1 MKNHEN
7 QGLLLH
13 PKMPQNMLSV
23 TYFYRQPRK
32 TGLSIEGIFRQ
43 VRDCLKG
50 RVNITEFYC
59 AEGASRIQSIRQAG
73 KAAGGINHITGDVN
87 FLAMGMGGKKN
98 ILTIHDFGYYETLK
112 RTSFLRFLFY
122 RLFWFSIPLKYV
134 TIVTVVSEFTKSKLI
149 AYLRFPESR
158 IRVIPDPVKSVFQFD
173 YKERSSLTPRI
184 LMLGTG
190 KHKNLD
196 CLIEAS
202 RGTNWHLDIVGWPSP
217 DETDLLKQYGIAHTI
232 YNGLTDEQVY
242 DRYKACDLLYF
253 ASHHEG
259 FGMPIIEAQA
269 VGRPVITSN
278 LGAMKEVAKD
288 TAILVDPKDP
298 SQVKN
303 AVMSLA
309 NDLALYQNY
318 VQLGLKNA
326 ALYDHKII
334 AEQYL
339 QVYKELAGT
348 T

>member
-1 MKNHEN
+1 
-7 QGLLLH
+7 
-13 PKMPQNMLSV
+13 MPAMLSV

-43 VRDCLKG
+43 VRECLRD
-50 RVNITEFYC
+50 RVDINEFYC
-59 AEGASRIQSIRQAG
+59 TEGVSRGRSIMQAG
-73 KAAGGINHITGDVN
+73 KASGAINHITGDVN
-87 FLAMGMGGKKN
+87 FLAIGMGGKKN

-112 RTSFLRFLFY
+112 STSAIRFRFY
-122 RLFWFSIPLKYV
+122 RLFWFILPLRYI

-149 AYLRFPESR
+149 SYLQFPESR
-158 IRVIPDPVKSVFQFD
+158 IRVIPDPVKSVFRFHA
-173 YKERSSLTPRI
+173 KEKSGQPPRI

-196 CLIEAS
+196 CLIEAA
-202 RGTNWHLDIVGWPSP
+202 RDTNWHLDIVGWPSP
-217 DETDLLKQYGIAHTI
+217 GETERLSQYGITHTI

-242 DRYKACDLLYF
+242 ERYKACDLLYF

-269 VGRPVITSN
+269 IGRPVITSN

-298 SQVKN
+298 LQVK
-303 AVMSLA
+303 AAISSLSS
-309 NDLALYQNY
+309 DPELYQMY

-339 QVYKELAGT
+339 QVYKELAGIK
-348 T
+348 